1 MAKAFLFDIDGVL
14 TDSADISKELVKRF
28 FASKGKTIGYEDII
42 PNLGMGMNAL
52 FLNTAERVGVEIDLD
67 EALSFFKDNY
77 SDLLKEKKEI
87 PGASSFVKDAG
98 KKGILRAV
106 VSSAPSWRVE
116 KNLASISL
124 SRDDFDLVLTESD
137 VKRNKPYPDIYTK
150 AMIELGVE
158 KKDAVIFEDSLSGI
172 KGGKESGAMVV
183 ALTTTLGREKAKLSG
198 ADAVLDSFVLFPQY
212 TSDSDLASAL
222 RELSGKGRN
231 SVRYGAN
238 WIESLERKA
247 PSREILK
254 EAMDKAFTAMEHA
267 YSPYS
272 HFNVGAAVLSAGSG
286 RIYSGCNV
294 ENASYGATICAERN
308 AITTAITNEGAIG
321 IDLLVVVSRCNPPAK
336 PCALCLQVMSEFIRP
351 DTPIVLAN
359 TMGVVENYKF
369 SELLPHPFDYEALS

>member
-28 FASKGKTIGYEDII
+28 FASKGKSIGYEDII
-42 PNLGMGMNAL
+42 PNLGMGMDAL
-52 FLNTAERVGVEIDLD
+52 FLKTAERVGTEINLD
-67 EALSFFKDNY
+67 EAFSFFKENY
-77 SDLLKEKKEI
+77 SALLKEKKEI
-87 PGASSFVKDAG
+87 PGASGFVKDAR

-116 KNLASISL
+116 ENLSSIGLSL
-124 SRDDFDLVLTESD
+124 DDFDLVLTEKD
-137 VKRNKPYPDIYTK
+137 VKRNKPYPDIYIK

-158 KKDAVIFEDSLSGI
+158 KKDTVIFEDSLSGI
-172 KGGKESGAMVV
+172 KGGKESGTMVV

-198 ADAVLDSFVLFPQY
+198 ADAVLDSFLLFPSF
-212 TSDSDLASAL
+212 TSSDDLDSAL

-231 SVRYGAN
+231 AIRYGAN

-247 PSREILK
+247 PTKEVMK
-254 EAMDKAFTAMEHA
+254 EAIDKALNAMEHA

-272 HFNVGAAVLSAGSG
+272 NFNVGAAVLSAGSG

-308 AITTAITNEGAIG
+308 AITTAIANEGAIG
-321 IDLLVVVSRCNPPAK
+321 IDLLVVASRCNPPAM
-336 PCALCLQVMSEFIRP
+336 PCAVCRQVMSEFIRP
-351 DTPIVLAN
+351 DTPIVLVN
-359 TMGVVENYKF
+359 TMGVIETYKF
-369 SELLPHPFDYEALS
+369 SELLPHPFDFEAL

>member
-28 FASKGKTIGYEDII
+28 FASKGKSVGDEDII
-42 PNLGMGMNAL
+42 PNLGMGIDAL
-52 FLNTAERVGVEIDLD
+52 FLKTAERVGVEINLD
-67 EALSFFKDNY
+67 EALSFFKENY
-77 SDLLKEKKEI
+77 SALLKEKKEI
-87 PGASSFVKDAG
+87 PGASSFVKDAR

-116 KNLASISL
+116 ENLSSIGLSL
-124 SRDDFDLVLTESD
+124 DDFDLVLTEKD
-137 VKRNKPYPDIYTK
+137 VKRNKPYPDIYIK

-158 KKDAVIFEDSLSGI
+158 KKDTVIFEDSLSGI
-172 KGGKESGAMVV
+172 KGGKESGTMVV

-198 ADAVLDSFVLFPQY
+198 ADAVLDSFLLFPSF
-212 TSDSDLASAL
+212 TSSDDLDSAL

-231 SVRYGAN
+231 AIRYGAN

-247 PSREILK
+247 PTKEVMK
-254 EAMDKAFTAMEHA
+254 EAIDEALNAMEHA

-272 HFNVGAAVLSAGSG
+272 NFNVGAAVLSAGSG

-321 IDLLVVVSRCNPPAK
+321 IDLLVVASRCNPPAM
-336 PCALCLQVMSEFIRP
+336 PCAVCRQVMSEFIRP
-351 DTPIVLAN
+351 DTPIVLVN
-359 TMGVVENYKF
+359 TMGVIETYKF
-369 SELLPHPFDYEALS
+369 SELLPHPFDFEAL